1 MFIDTHCH
9 LSYDDYDDISLV
21 VRQNI
26 EAGIDKMIIS
36 GCTRSSIEESIKI
49 TLEYKNIYL
58 TIGFHPSEA
67 LITSADDLRYLEE
80 QIKSNKKIVGIG
92 EIGLDYHYGKED
104 ILEQKEL
111 FEEQLKLA
119 EKYNLPVVI
128 HTRDA
133 TFDTIEI
140 LKKYPR
146 VRGDIHCF
154 SGSVETARIY
164 ISLGYMLG
172 IGGVVTFKNSNLY
185 KVVENVGLDHIILET
200 DSPYLSPVP
209 HRGEK
214 NSSKYIPLIA
224 ERIAEIL
231 DVSIEEV
238 SKKTLTNTYKLFDLK

>member
-49 TLEYKNIYL
+49 ALEYKNIYL

-104 ILEQKEL
+104 IVEQKEL
-111 FEEQLKLA
+111 FEKQLKLA
-119 EKYNLPVVI
+119 ETYNLPVVI

-164 ISLGYMLG
+164 ISLGYVLG

-238 SKKTLTNTYKLFDLK
+238 SKKTLANTYKLFDLK

>member
-49 TLEYKNIYL
+49 AEEYKNIYL
-58 TIGFHPSEA
+58 TIGYHPSEA
-67 LITSADDLRYLEE
+67 RFTNTDDLKYLEE

-104 ILEQKEL
+104 IIEQKEL
-111 FEEQLKLA
+111 FEKQLKLA

-200 DSPYLSPVP
+200 DSPYLTPVP

-238 SKKTLTNTYKLFDLK
+238 SKKTLSNTYKLFDLK

>member
-21 VRQNI
+21 IKDNV

-49 TLEYKNIYL
+49 TEEYKNIYL
-58 TIGFHPSEA
+58 TIGYHPSEA
-67 LITSADDLRYLEE
+67 RFTNTDDLKYLEE

-104 ILEQKEL
+104 IVEQKEL
-111 FEEQLKLA
+111 FEKQLKLA

-200 DSPYLSPVP
+200 DSPYLTPVP

-224 ERIAEIL
+224 KRIAEIL

-238 SKKTLTNTYKLFDLK
+238 SKKTLANTYKLFDLK

>member
-36 GCTRSSIEESIKI
+36 GCTRSSIDESIKI
-49 TLEYKNIYL
+49 TEEYKNIYL
-58 TIGFHPSEA
+58 TIGYHPSEA
-67 LITSADDLRYLEE
+67 RFTNTDDLKYLEE

-104 ILEQKEL
+104 IVEQKEL
-111 FEEQLKLA
+111 FEKQLKLA

-200 DSPYLSPVP
+200 DSPYLTPVP

-224 ERIAEIL
+224 KRIAEIL

-238 SKKTLTNTYKLFDLK
+238 SKKTLANTYKLFDLK

>member
-21 VRQNI
+21 IKDNV

-49 TLEYKNIYL
+49 TEEYKNIYL
-58 TIGFHPSEA
+58 TIGYHPSEA
-67 LITSADDLRYLEE
+67 RFTNTDDLKYLEE

-92 EIGLDYHYGKED
+92 EIGLDYRYGKED
-104 ILEQKEL
+104 IVEQKEL
-111 FEEQLKLA
+111 FEKQLKLA

-164 ISLGYMLG
+164 ISFGYMLG
-172 IGGVVTFKNSNLY
+172 IGGVLTFKNSNLY

-200 DSPYLSPVP
+200 DSPYLTPVP

-224 ERIAEIL
+224 KRIAEIL

-238 SKKTLTNTYKLFDLK
+238 SKKTLANTYKLFDFK